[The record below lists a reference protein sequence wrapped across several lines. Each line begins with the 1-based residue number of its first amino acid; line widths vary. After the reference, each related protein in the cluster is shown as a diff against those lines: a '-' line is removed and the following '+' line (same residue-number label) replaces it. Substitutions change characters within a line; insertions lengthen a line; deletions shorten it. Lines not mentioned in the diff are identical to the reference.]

1 MKSISKVILF
11 FLLVSHSVSSQEFAK
26 EHISIKKVT
35 LGYIENFFENNTEE
49 MLTFLHPELA
59 KRGISKKRGEQTLF
73 FENLPI
79 EKLVKMLKKKKKLP
93 KMDQENKVE
102 ILDVFY
108 NTASVKL
115 TTGYPGKMKW
125 IEYIH
130 LCKINHKWLITN
142 IIWDYFPR
150 KKRN

>member
-1 MKSISKVILF
+1 MKSISKIILF
-11 FLLVSHSVSSQEFAK
+11 FLITHSVSSQEFTK
-26 EHISIKKVT
+26 EHDDIKKVT
-35 LGYIENFFENNTEE
+35 LGYIENFFENNTKE
-49 MLTFLHPELA
+49 MLLYLNPELA
-59 KRGISKKRGEQTLF
+59 KRGVSKKRGEQALF
-73 FENLPI
+73 FENLPL
-79 EKLVKMLKKKKKLP
+79 EKLKEMLKKKKRLP
-93 KMDQENKVE
+93 RSQQKNSIK
-102 ILDVFY
+102 ILDVFF

-130 LCKINHKWLITN
+130 LSKIDNKWLITN